1 MVRKSHSKQP
11 KHLVAAHGAEQAHQ
25 SDEAFQGDE
34 AQASVD
40 TEEFVS
46 LRSVQEMLKVQESML
61 RALFDSVVKSLTARV
76 DGVVESVNSLKASL
90 EFSQKDIEELKP
102 FVSKLE
108 EAKDEIDQL
117 NSDLAQQE
125 LKAEYLENQS
135 RRNNIRIKGIAE
147 GERETW
153 DEVESKVKHAIKAKL
168 DLDVDI
174 ERAHRVER
182 RKKRG
187 SANANE
193 PRTIVCRLRDW
204 KQREQVLRKAR
215 KEKPVGLHI
224 SEDIAFATL
233 KKREA
238 HLEKFKAAKQAGKIA
253 YFVLDRLVIRD
264 KSDD

>member
-11 KHLVAAHGAEQAHQ
+11 KHLVAAYGAEQAHQ

-76 DGVVESVNSLKASL
+76 DGVVESVNSLKAIL

-102 FVSKLE
+102 FASKLE

-147 GERETW
+147 GEKENW

-168 DLDVDI
+168 DLDVALR
-174 ERAHRVER
+174 EL
-182 RKKRG
+182 
-187 SANANE
+187 
-193 PRTIVCRLRDW
+193 IVWSDGR
-204 KQREQVLRKAR
+204 
-215 KEKPVGLHI
+215 
-224 SEDIAFATL
+224 
-233 KKREA
+233 REA
-238 HLEKFKAAKQAGKIA
+238 VPTQMSHAQ
-253 YFVLDRLVIRD
+253 
-264 KSDD
+264 